1 MYSIQM
7 STPNHYEV
15 LGVSQESNETEIKK
29 AYRSLS
35 LKYHPD
41 RNPSPEANSKFQTIN
56 QAYETL
62 SDPQSKQQYDME
74 LKYGQGTSQGFPG
87 FGMPGQGGFPG
98 GMAFNFG
105 GMPFSHMS
113 SMDEFNDI
121 NQIFNMMFNG
131 GGMPGQGFPGQGFPG
146 GIKVHF
152 QQSISK
158 PEPITKM
165 VQLTLEQCYQGC
177 SMPIEIERVIVV
189 NNARTK
195 ENETVYV
202 NIPRG
207 VDENETLVIENKG
220 HCINNTVHGDVKI
233 SFQIKNDT
241 EFQRRGMDLVYPK
254 KISLKEALCG
264 FVFEINH
271 ISGKKLCLN
280 NKTNSSVIKPNFK
293 KVVPS
298 MGMVREN
305 STGNMIIDFEIVFPD
320 ALTEEQITGLD
331 ALL

>member
-1 MYSIQM
+1 M
-7 STPNHYEV
+7 STPTHYEV
-15 LGVSQESNETEIKK
+15 LGVTQESNETEIKK
-29 AYRSLS
+29 AYRALS

-41 RNPSPEANSKFQTIN
+41 RNPSPEANSKFQAIN

-74 LKYGQGTSQGFPG
+74 LKYG
-87 FGMPGQGGFPG
+87 PGQGNPSGPAGFPFPG

-121 NQIFNMMFNG
+121 NQMFNMMFG
-131 GGMPGQGFPGQGFPG
+131 QGQGFPGHGFPG

-158 PEPITKM
+158 PEPITKT
-165 VQLTLEQCYQGC
+165 VHLTLEQCYQG
-177 SMPIEIERVIVV
+177 SSVPIEIERIIVV
-189 NNARTK
+189 NNNRTK
-195 ENETVYV
+195 ENETIYV

-220 HCINNTVHGDVKI
+220 HCINNTVHGDIKI
-233 SFQIKNDT
+233 SFQIKNET

-264 FVFEINH
+264 FVFEIEH
-271 ISGKKLCLN
+271 VSGKKLSLN
-280 NKTNSSVIKPNFK
+280 NKTNPTVIKPNYK
-293 KVVPS
+293 KVVPN

-305 STGNMIIDFEIVFPD
+305 STGNMVIEFEVVFPD
-320 ALTEEQITGLD
+320 SLTEEQIVGLEG
-331 ALL
+331 LL